1 MFNNLNSTLKKVV
14 VIFLIITLTYANLV
28 LIGTNIVQGL
38 FSYALEETEEQNLV
52 VANQELVMNKV
63 YGVAE
68 EQKRVIQVAV
78 ETGIESEEYP
88 IKTSTITLG
97 TDLIE
102 GALVDVKVTE
112 LNKNSYTTGTWEMSE
127 EGKLIISLV
136 NENETMETKEN
147 GLDKFLVTYV
157 FENSEV
163 ETIKQPLES
172 VEVTRYEAEVLTNE
186 YTTTNFEDI
195 NVEKELSLLN
205 IENKDIHKT
214 TIESGKVDYTETL
227 NLDLSYRNDVTNIT
241 IEDVSND
248 FYNVDGQKNE
258 DVTLQYKTTTINK
271 EVLINLLG
279 DTGKL
284 VVTDITTNKVV
295 AEITDEILA
304 TEGLTEQKFTDEE
317 TTVEEVRSNVTASNE
332 TVEIEYTTEV
342 TNIKFELVDI
352 KVQNES
358 EIDISDFVIEN
369 TKSILNVSDVENLSY
384 LQENV
389 KYVVNEEKT
398 AQSTINFKD
407 TVTRANL
414 AVDNTEWVVGDANIV
429 NYTITLDTTTVKSE
443 LFVNPMFLIELP
455 SSVESINTQNS
466 EFTVNNDGGVF
477 TDKKVFTTTVLG
489 KKYVVI
495 TLRGEQT
502 LESVQN
508 GNTTVNLQLE
518 LNVSADETEGNETT
532 KIYYQNDT
540 VTTYENGSS
549 FDTDKVEI
557 SLVLGSEDKEE
568 IFEEMPDEDPD
579 EEGEIDFGIN
589 VYLEMK
595 ASTKQEVEVGETLEY
610 TLQLYN
616 YTTQDVTNLVLTDIL
631 PQGVTLQNVTSE
643 EDKEVI
649 YEYNEETRTVKIN
662 IDTIDAAIEEEIQ
675 NEETSETEMVTR
687 AGTKLFK
694 ISVIVNSS
702 EVDNQELK
710 NTAKVEKEEFVL
722 DETEVTNKISA
733 EVLNVEIDSLPEQ
746 INENEEIVLVL
757 KIENNGSTTLKD
769 INVNINLP
777 EEISTR
783 IYEQYIVNEAG
794 EQENK
799 TESTLSNN
807 FEVNI
812 LEIPAQKT
820 HYLKLIGTVEDIEE
834 TKQVNISG
842 TVNDKEITWTTQF
855 VNIPEQGENPSNPN
869 PDDPTNPEEPSEPTN
884 PENPGDPSNPADPEN
899 PEEPSNPTTPE
910 NPDILTDG
918 FDLSL
923 TQYLNKV
930 TVENAEGTTVYEYTD
945 TNFAKVEIHSKYMNG
960 SKITFEYKIIVKN
973 QGAIPGYA
981 RKIVNYKPEGLEFNQ
996 DLNKDWYVGDD
1007 GNIYS
1012 VSLIEKLLKPGET
1025 AELTI
1030 LLTKQMTNEDGG
1042 TIKNTVELY
1051 EASND
1056 ENVEDIN
1063 SIPGDKLD
1071 GQNDMS
1077 TVEVIVA
1084 VKTGTIILYITL
1096 ATAVIAI
1103 IGLGFYKIKK
1113 VTLNKKGGC

>member
-14 VIFLIITLTYANLV
+14 VIFLIITLTYANFV

-38 FSYALEETEEQNLV
+38 FSYALEEGEEQNLV

-63 YGVAE
+63 YGE
-68 EQKRVIQVAV
+68 EGEQKRVIQVAV

-88 IKTSTITLG
+88 IKSATLTLG
-97 TDLIE
+97 TDLVD
-102 GALVDVKVTE
+102 ATLVDVKVTE
-112 LNKNSYTTGTWEMSE
+112 LNKNSYTSGTWTLLE
-127 EGKLIISLV
+127 EGKLLISLV
-136 NENETMETKEN
+136 NENETLESKTS

-163 ETIKQPLES
+163 ETIKQPLED
-172 VEVTRYEAEVLTNE
+172 VELTTFEQQVLGYVCIEAEF
-186 YTTTNFEDI
+186 FEDI

-241 IEDVSND
+241 MEDVSND
-248 FYNVDGQKNE
+248 FYNVDEQENE
-258 DVTLQYKTTTINK
+258 EVALKYNKT
-271 EVLINLLG
+271 VLNRDDLSALIG
-279 DTGKL
+279 ETGKL
-284 VVTDITTNKVV
+284 V
-295 AEITDEILA
+295 ITDNETSKELIA
-304 TEGLTEQKFTDEE
+304 LTKEKLTIEESEKQYYGEDEE
-317 TTVEEVRSNVTASNE
+317 QELRAELSVVSNEVIIEYSIDVASLKIELIGIVPQSNVN
-332 TVEIEYTTEV
+332 
-342 TNIKFELVDI
+342 
-352 KVQNES
+352 
-358 EIDISDFVIEN
+358 IDISDFVIEN
-369 TKSILNVSDVENLSY
+369 TKSILNVNDIENLSH

-398 AQSTINFKD
+398 VQSTIKFKD
-407 TVTRANL
+407 TVTRASL
-414 AVDNTEWVVGDANIV
+414 TVDNTEWTVGEANTV
-429 NYTITLDTTTVKSE
+429 NYTITLDTTTEKSE
-443 LFVNPMFLIELP
+443 LFVNPIFLIELP
-455 SSVESINTQNS
+455 SSVETIDTTKS
-466 EFTVNNDGGVF
+466 EFTVSNDGGVF

-489 KKYVVI
+489 KKYIVI
-495 TLRGEQT
+495 TLIGEQT
-502 LESVQN
+502 IESVQN
-508 GNTTVNLQLE
+508 GNTTVNLELQ

-532 KIYYQNDT
+532 KLYYQNDT
-540 VTTYENGSS
+540 VTSYENGVS
-549 FDTDKVEI
+549 FDTDEIEI
-557 SLVLGSEDKEE
+557 SLILGSEEKEE
-568 IFEEMPDEDPD
+568 IFEEITEEVPD
-579 EEGEIDFGIN
+579 EEGEADLGIN
-589 VYLEMK
+589 VYLNMK
-595 ASTKQEVEVGETLEY
+595 TSTQQTVEVGDTLEY

-616 YTTQDVTNLVLTDIL
+616 YTPEEEVTNLLLTDVL
-631 PQGVTLQNVTSE
+631 PEGVTLKKVTNEIDE
-643 EDKEVI
+643 EVD

-662 IDTIDAAIEEEIQ
+662 IDKMDAATEEEIQ
-675 NEETSETEMVTR
+675 NEETSETEIVTR
-687 AGTKLFK
+687 AGSKTFK
-694 ISVIVNSS
+694 ISVIVNSD

-710 NTAKVEKEEFVL
+710 NTAKLEKEEYVL
-722 DETEVTNKISA
+722 DEA
-733 EVLNVEIDSLPEQ
+733 EVINKVLVEALNVEIDSLPEQ

-757 KIENNGSTTLKD
+757 KIENRGSITLTD

-783 IYEQYIVNEAG
+783 IYEQYIVNEVG

-812 LEIPAQKT
+812 LEIPAGKT
-820 HYLKLIGTVEDIEE
+820 HYLKLIGTIEDIEE
-834 TKQVNISG
+834 TKQVSIAG
-842 TVNDKEITWTTQF
+842 TVNDKEITWTTEF
-855 VNIPEQGENPSNPN
+855 VNIPEQGEDENPSNPN
-869 PDDPTNPEEPSEPTN
+869 EPTDPENPEDPSNPNDPEDPEEPSNPNDPTN
-884 PENPGDPSNPADPEN
+884 PENP
-899 PEEPSNPTTPE
+899 
-910 NPDILTDG
+910 DIVTEG

-960 SKITFEYKIIVKN
+960 SKVTFEYKMIVKN
-973 QGAIPGYA
+973 EGTIPGYA

-1012 VSLIEKLLKPGET
+1012 VTLIEKLLNPGET

-1030 LLTKQMTNEDGG
+1030 TLTKQMTNEDGG
-1042 TIKNTVELY
+1042 TVKNTVEIY

-1056 ENVEDIN
+1056 ENVEDVN

-1071 GQNDMS
+1071 NQNDMS

-1096 ATAVIAI
+1096 ATAVIVI